1 MVREDSH
8 KLLASCGSNL
18 ANQNPTQSIK
28 RVIQWQKPYLN
39 QAISPDQTLS
49 DSCRKLSPLKT
60 KGENMKLEQVLTAY
74 QDPRA
79 NKFLLASLKEDSEK
93 GESHRS
99 SLSLSKRST
108 DSF

>member
-1 MVREDSH
+1 
-8 KLLASCGSNL
+8 
-18 ANQNPTQSIK
+18 
-28 RVIQWQKPYLN
+28 
-39 QAISPDQTLS
+39 
-49 DSCRKLSPLKT
+49 
-60 KGENMKLEQVLTAY
+60 MKLEQVLTAY